1 MGKIAFVFAGQ
12 GAQYPGMG
20 QSVYQASAAAKALLD
35 QAEQLRNGTLDQ
47 CFAADK
53 ETLSLT
59 INAQPCLMAADCA
72 CAAALMEAGVTP
84 DGLVGFSLGEIAA
97 LGMSGMLT
105 FEQAFRLVQKRAEY
119 MHECAKEHPGGMAAV
134 VKLEDEQVEALCEAH
149 GAYPVNYNSPGQLV
163 CAMALS
169 SMDAFAQAVKDA
181 GGRALPL
188 KVSGAFH
195 SPFMADAARKLCAYT
210 KPLTFSEPAR
220 PLYGNA
226 TCGLY
231 TAKEAPA
238 LLSAQVDHPIRF
250 TRLIRDMLALGY
262 TDFIEVGPG
271 AVLTGLIQKI
281 GGAGY
286 TGHVQDEET
295 LREVVSH
302 YGEGKPC

>member
-12 GAQYPGMG
+12 GAQYQGMG
-20 QSVYQASAAAKALLD
+20 QSVYQASTAAGELMDRAEAL
-35 QAEQLRNGTLDQ
+35 RGGTLDQ
-47 CFAADK
+47 CFTADK

-59 INAQPCLMAADCA
+59 INAQPCLMAVDCA

-97 LGMSGMLT
+97 LGMSGMLA
-105 FEQAFRLVQKRAEY
+105 FEQAFQLVQKRAEF
-119 MHECAKEHPGGMAAV
+119 MQECAQKNPGGMAAV
-134 VKLEDEQVEALCEAH
+134 VKLQDEQVEALCKAH
-149 GAYPVNYNSPGQLV
+149 GAYPVNYNSPGQVV
-163 CAMALS
+163 CAMALDK
-169 SMDAFAQAVKDA
+169 MTAFAQAVKDA

-195 SPFMADAARKLCAYT
+195 SPFMADAAGKLNDYA
-210 KPLTFSEPAR
+210 KALTFSQPER
-220 PLYGNA
+220 PLYANA
-226 TCGLY
+226 TCGPY
-231 TAKEAPA
+231 TAQEAPM
-238 LLSAQVDHPIRF
+238 LLGMQVDHPVRF
-250 TRLIRDMLALGY
+250 TRLIRELLASDY

-271 AVLTGLIQKI
+271 TVLTGLIQKI

-302 YGEGKPC
+302 YREGNAC

>member
-20 QSVYQASAAAKALLD
+20 QSVYQASAAAKAMLD
-35 QAEQLRNGTLDQ
+35 QAEQLRSGTLDQ

-59 INAQPCLMAADCA
+59 INAQTCLMAVDCA
-72 CAAALMEAGVTP
+72 CAAALTEAGIAP

-97 LGMSGMLT
+97 LGMSGMLS
-105 FEQAFRLVQKRAEY
+105 FGQAFTLVGKRARF
-119 MHECAKEHPGGMAAV
+119 MQDCAQENPGGMAAV
-134 VKLEDEQVEALCEAH
+134 VKLEDEQVEALCQAH
-149 GAYPVNYNSPGQLV
+149 GAYPVNYNSPGQVV
-163 CAMALS
+163 CAMSLET
-169 SMDAFAQAVKDA
+169 MDAFAQAVKDA

-195 SPFMADAARKLCAYT
+195 SPFMADAAKKLGDYAKT
-210 KPLTFSEPAR
+210 LTFSEPEQ
-220 PLYGNA
+220 PLYANA

-231 TAKEAPA
+231 TAKDAPA
-238 LLSAQVDHPIRF
+238 LLSMQVDHPVRF
-250 TRLIRDMLALGY
+250 TRLIRDLLASDY

-271 AVLTGLIQKI
+271 TVLSGLIQKI

-286 TGHVQDEET
+286 IGHVQDEET
-295 LREVVSH
+295 LREVVNH
-302 YGEGKPC
+302 YREGAVC

>member
-20 QSVYQASAAAKALLD
+20 QSVYRASAAARELMDRAEAL
-35 QAEQLRNGTLDQ
+35 RKGTLDQ

-59 INAQPCLMAADCA
+59 INAQPCMMAVDCA
-72 CAAALMEAGVTP
+72 CAAALMEAGVVP

-97 LGMSGMLT
+97 LGMSGMLA
-105 FEQAFRLVQKRAEY
+105 FEQAFTLVNKRAQF
-119 MHECAKEHPGGMAAV
+119 MQDCAQQNPGGMAAV
-134 VKLEDEQVEALCEAH
+134 VKLEDQQVEALCQAH
-149 GAYPVNYNSPGQLV
+149 GAYPVNYNSPGQVV
-163 CAMALS
+163 CAMALDK
-169 SMDAFAQAVKDA
+169 MAAFAQAVKDA

-195 SPFMADAARKLCAYT
+195 SPFMADAAKKLGDYAQT
-210 KPLTFSEPAR
+210 LTFSEPAR
-220 PLYGNA
+220 PLYANA

-231 TAKEAPA
+231 TAKEAPK
-238 LLSAQVDHPIRF
+238 LLSMQVDHPVCF
-250 TRLIRDMLALGY
+250 TRLIRELLASDY

-271 AVLTGLIQKI
+271 TVLTGLIQKI

-295 LREVVSH
+295 LREVADH
-302 YGEGKPC
+302 YGEGEAC